1 MATIYCI
8 QQYACAKNFKTR
20 GIFGIA
26 HIANEGGQYD
36 PAKGQCLFINKFILY
51 GECMLNFKIII
62 TILKCLFLHVN
73 VPLKI

>member
-8 QQYACAKNFKTR
+8 QQYACAKYFKAR

-36 PAKGQCLFINKFILY
+36 PAKGQC
-51 GECMLNFKIII
+51 MSNFKIII